1 MRISSRDIVL
11 NNLKNILKVYK
22 IDGLTFAKK
31 VGWKSAKYYH
41 KINGKRQINLNDID
55 DIVKAL
61 RIKPENLLK
70 NNFTIIK
77 RKK

>member
-1 MRISSRDIVL
+1 MRISSKDIVL

-41 KINGKRQINLNDID
+41 KINGKRQISLEDID
-55 DIVKAL
+55 DVVKAL